1 MALTIGV
8 WSNVQLLLIVGL
20 FVLTSNASLTKF
32 ELNYKRTVSRIFF
45 RLSLCFPSRNLKLVT
60 NSFLTIIYHL
70 CCVYVVMLASLLFVL
85 FTFGLNNR

>member
-45 RLSLCFPSRNLKLVT
+45 PSFPLFSLKKPQVS
-60 NSFLTIIYHL
+60 YE
-70 CCVYVVMLASLLFVL
+70 
-85 FTFGLNNR
+85 